1 MKTYASNCKNTK
13 LALKFMSQLLLCFS
27 LIENLTWF
35 SQKFYYS
42 SFDLSFAWL
51 PLSTIEDKFP
61 AQSEQRMN
69 NKQVFSQARQENWVK
84 TGSRRKYGFGTDY
97 RRRNI
102 LLGSRFSFSHL
113 SYTVVVC
120 SSWKHPRIIF
130 ESFAISRSIKL

>member
-1 MKTYASNCKNTK
+1 MKTYSSNCKNTK
-13 LALKFMSQLLLCFS
+13 LALKFLSQLLLCFS

-69 NKQVFSQARQENWVK
+69 NKQVFTQARQENWVR

-102 LLGSRFSFSHL
+102 RFSFLVLASEY

>member
-1 MKTYASNCKNTK
+1 MKNYASNCKNSK
-13 LALKFMSQLLLCFS
+13 LALKFLSQLLLCFS
-27 LIENLTWF
+27 VIQNLTWF

-51 PLSTIEDKFP
+51 PLSTFEDKFP

-69 NKQVFSQARQENWVK
+69 NKQVFTQARQENWVK
-84 TGSRRKYGFGTDY
+84 TGSRRKYEIGTDY
-97 RRRNI
+97 QRRN
-102 LLGSRFSFSHL
+102 FP

-130 ESFAISRSIKL
+130 ENFAIRGSIKL